1 MSQSQG
7 SQATSPTVDTTST
20 ATTTSTTAP
29 RVKSEKKTD
38 KVLNCLRQL
47 APGKFATIE
56 DLQKAVLGLTP
67 EQDLASNST
76 AEQRNVIQSTVSQMV
91 AKGKVHKQKTLRRM
105 PGYCLPAAKPVTPT
119 T

>member
-7 SQATSPTVDTTST
+7 SQATTTTVDTS
-20 ATTTSTTAP
+20 TTTASTP
-29 RVKSEKKTD
+29 RVKSEKKTE

-67 EQDLASNST
+67 EQDLKANST

-105 PGYCLPAAKPVTPT
+105 PGYCLPTAKPTPT
-119 T
+119 TPST